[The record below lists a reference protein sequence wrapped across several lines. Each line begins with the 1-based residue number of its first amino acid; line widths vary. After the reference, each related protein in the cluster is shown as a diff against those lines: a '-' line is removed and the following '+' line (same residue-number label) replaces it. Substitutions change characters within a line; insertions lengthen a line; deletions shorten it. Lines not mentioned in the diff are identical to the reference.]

1 MGEPSRAQQSPK
13 RGWLQVGFV
22 PSATAPPQAGIRW
35 GITKNMNAVGTKITT
50 PISLA
55 DPLLTAQS
63 KASWDRAQRA
73 ETQVLSPK
81 AISVPMH
88 EPSVCPHTVLID
100 LHTYSIF
107 ILTTAVLRQQ
117 NPEVKVVLRSHTV
130 LASNPVLATY

>member
-1 MGEPSRAQQSPK
+1 MGKPSRAQQSPK

-22 PSATAPPQAGIRW
+22 PSAGIRW
-35 GITKNMNAVGTKITT
+35 GMKKKCTKNMNAVGTKITT

-88 EPSVCPHTVLID
+88 EPSVYPHTVLID